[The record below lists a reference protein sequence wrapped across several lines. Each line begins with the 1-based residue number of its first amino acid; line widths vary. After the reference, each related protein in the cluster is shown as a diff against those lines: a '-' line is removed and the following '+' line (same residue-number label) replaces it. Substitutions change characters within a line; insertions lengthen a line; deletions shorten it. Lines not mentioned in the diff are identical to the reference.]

1 MVYNKKQIAEIK
13 RCYKNYKL
21 KQLNNIKS
29 NIEDAIDYKETSKN
43 DLELLKLI
51 NKEIQLRNTTINNKL
66 NISQTAWEKRIA
78 GMTQNEI
85 DLEIAIE
92 NNKCYLSTLI
102 KKTKTI
108 AEFKQE
114 LINSNMFSIKESDI
128 IKLDRIN
135 FNTAYVYINNI
146 KSLRL
151 EKVNNNY
158 VVDNNI
164 R

>member
-1 MVYNKKQIAEIK
+1 MVYNKKQIAE
-13 RCYKNYKL
+13 
-21 KQLNNIKS
+21 
-29 NIEDAIDYKETSKN
+29 
-43 DLELLKLI
+43 
-51 NKEIQLRNTTINNKL
+51 
-66 NISQTAWEKRIA
+66 
-78 GMTQNEI
+78 
-85 DLEIAIE
+85 
-92 NNKCYLSTLI
+92 
-102 KKTKTI
+102 
-108 AEFKQE
+108 FKQE
-114 LINSNMFSIKESDI
+114 LIKSDMFSIKESDI